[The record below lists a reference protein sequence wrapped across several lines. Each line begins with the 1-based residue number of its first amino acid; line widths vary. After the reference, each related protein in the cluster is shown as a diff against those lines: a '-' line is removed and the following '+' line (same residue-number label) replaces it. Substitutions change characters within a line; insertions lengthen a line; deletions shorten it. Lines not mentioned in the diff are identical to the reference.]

1 MSNLP
6 VTDFIPSLGQ
16 RFDVNLY
23 KEQKRQTK
31 DISELS
37 PMEKLAYVASLSWD
51 ELVRSSTEH
60 VAVLQNGT
68 IATTNLTGEFDGI
81 RAAADNYASLGGEYF
96 GTDFGSN
103 ASTSVLT
110 FQPNSTHASAGLQPS
125 MNSTMM
131 SPNTSAI
138 NEVQLGHQDIREP
151 PPYDIL
157 KLGTSYILGN
167 IGQSGNTLVSNGSSS
182 FNSPN
187 ITSSDRGATPSK
199 RSHRRGHAA
208 FHLNRGSHGRQSA
221 HAERSL
227 PADMTPFT
235 NSLHK
240 RVDGPIQCGPG
251 SPCKDDSCC
260 GPEGKCGYK
269 EHNCGAGCTS

>member
-1 MSNLP
+1 MSNLS
-6 VTDFIPSLGQ
+6 VTDLVPSRGQ
-16 RFDVNLY
+16 RYDVKLY
-23 KEQKRQTK
+23 KDTKRHNK

-37 PMEKLAYVASLSWD
+37 PMEKLAYISSLSWD
-51 ELVRSSTEH
+51 ELVRGSTEH

-68 IATTNLTGEFDGI
+68 IATSNLTGEFDDI
-81 RAAADNYASLGGEYF
+81 KAAADNYAALGGDYF
-96 GTDFGSN
+96 GADFGSN
-103 ASTSVLT
+103 ASTSVVT
-110 FQPNSTHASAGLQPS
+110 SQPNFTHAPVGLQPV
-125 MNSTMM
+125 MNNTMM
-131 SPNTSAI
+131 SPNASAV
-138 NEVQLGHQDIREP
+138 NEVQLGHQDIQEP

-157 KLGTSYILGN
+157 NLGTSYILGN
-167 IGQSGNTLVSNGSSS
+167 IGQSGNTVFSNVSSS
-182 FNSPN
+182 LRNLN
-187 ITSSDRGATPSK
+187 TTSGDGGATVSK

-208 FHLNRGSHGRQSA
+208 FHQHRSSQGRQSV

-227 PADMTPFT
+227 EPNMTPFT